1 MVKTTQSSH
10 FIKTLAFAAG
20 GLFVAASLQGE
31 PRAVER
37 VVAERVSST
46 HHDFRV
52 VQLAGDLV
60 HPWAVAWMPDGSMLI
75 TERAGRLLH
84 FDGSAFQEIS
94 GLPVLHSDNNQL
106 PAPRG
111 GRQGG
116 LLDLVLHPDYAS
128 NGWIYF
134 TFSSPGDRDAVVTDD
149 RRGTGT
155 ALARARLDAENHRL
169 ADLQVLYSQ
178 EPRSAPGR
186 HYGSRIV
193 FPGDG
198 TVFFSIGDNG
208 LRYTSQDLTHPAGS
222 IIRLLE
228 DGGAAPNNPFIGV
241 APGNLRPEIY
251 SFGHRNNQGLAID
264 PATGSIWATD
274 HGPRGGDLLYRIQRG
289 ANFGWPQV
297 SFGTEYTTDAF
308 IGIGRSAPGVT
319 PPAHV
324 WEESKGPSGLTFYRG
339 DAFPAWRGHLFA
351 GFLLSESVHRIALDG
366 DTVVEEE
373 PLLEGLIGRIRD
385 VREGPDGFLY
395 FLTDEGDG
403 GLFRIEPLSR

>member
-1 MVKTTQSSH
+1 MLKTNPSPH
-10 FIKTLAFAAG
+10 FIRSVALFTGAVFTSATAFA
-20 GLFVAASLQGE
+20 E
-31 PRAVER
+31 PRAMES
-37 VVAERVSST
+37 VVAERVTST

-52 VQLAGDLV
+52 VQLAGGLE
-60 HPWAVAWMPDGSMLI
+60 HPWSVAWLPDGSMLI
-75 TERAGRLLH
+75 SERAGRLLH
-84 FDGSAFQEIS
+84 FDGSAFHQIS
-94 GLPVLHSDNNQL
+94 GLPVIHADENQR

-116 LLDLVLHPDYAS
+116 LLDIVLHPDFDA

-134 TFSSPGDRDAVVTDD
+134 TFSSPGDPDSVVTND

-155 ALARARLDAENHRL
+155 ALARARLDAENHQLVDL
-169 ADLQVLYSQ
+169 AVLYAQ

-198 TVFFSIGDNG
+198 TVLFSIGDNG
-208 LRYTSQDLTHPAGS
+208 LRYTAQDLTHPAGS

-228 DGGAAPNNPFIGV
+228 DGGAAPDNPLIGM
-241 APGNLRPEIY
+241 APGNLRPEIF

-264 PATGSIWATD
+264 PQSGAIWATD
-274 HGPRGGDLLYRIQRG
+274 HGPRGGDLLYRIERG

-297 SFGTEYTTDAF
+297 SFGTEYSTDAH
-308 IGIGRSAPGVT
+308 IGIGRTAPGVT
-319 PPAHV
+319 PPAHI
-324 WEESKGPSGLTFYRG
+324 WEASKGPSGLTFYQG
-339 DAFPAWRGHLFA
+339 DAFPAWRGNLFA
-351 GFLLSESVHRIALDG
+351 GFLLRESVHRIVLDG
-366 DTVVEEE
+366 DIVTEEE
-373 PLLEGLIGRIRD
+373 PLLSGLIGRIRD
-385 VREGPDGFLY
+385 VREGPDGLLY